1 LKTWDVIVLPLFTF
15 TVLEMLALAIMNDG
29 LELRKA
35 MPHISTF
42 YMAAFWFLSKYDEKA
57 LQEDKTPALY
67 PLPKAKPEIV
77 LFGTAMF
84 VILSTFV
91 WDTMR

>member
-1 LKTWDVIVLPLFTF
+1 
-15 TVLEMLALAIMNDG
+15 MLALAIMNDG

-42 YMAAFWFLSKYDEKA
+42 YMAAFWFLSEYDELAEKERNA
-57 LQEDKTPALY
+57 PSLY

-77 LFGTAMF
+77 MFGTALF
-84 VILSTFV
+84 VIFATFV

>member
-1 LKTWDVIVLPLFTF
+1 MPLFVFTF
-15 TVLEMLALAIMNDG
+15 LEMLALSIMNDG

-42 YMAAFWFLSKYDEKA
+42 YMAAFWFISDYDERAEKE
-57 LQEDKTPALY
+57 QSVQALY
-67 PLPKAKPEIV
+67 PLPKAKPEFV
-77 LFGTAMF
+77 LFGTALF
-84 VILSTFV
+84 VVFATFV